1 VDANVAGVV
10 DYFVEPLAAW
20 ARAMAA
26 DPAEPGFTGRF
37 KLAGHSMGGYLAAA
51 YARRYPDDVS
61 HLLLVSPVGVPAG
74 PTDEDMAAALSAAP
88 WRRRTLIGLFRR
100 LWTASVTPQSIVR
113 AGGAAVG
120 RPLLTKYVTARFPW
134 MDAPASAATSAY
146 LFELFAAP
154 SGSEAAIVRLLRP
167 GLYAYR
173 PAAASIPTL
182 PMPTTFLYGEGDWM
196 DAGGGAAAAAAM
208 PRGLG
213 EGLPVPGGGHFLWG
227 ETAGGFMEQFLGA
240 CARVDAR
247 AGAGGGAAA

>member
-1 VDANVAGVV
+1 VDANVAGAV

-26 DPAEPGFTGRF
+26 DPAEPGFTGPF

-74 PTDEDMAAALSAAP
+74 PTDEEMAAALAAAP
-88 WRRRTLIGLFRR
+88 WRRRTLLGLFRR
-100 LWTASVTPQSIVR
+100 LWTASVTPQAVVR
-113 AGGAAVG
+113 AGGATVG
-120 RPLLTKYVTARFPW
+120 RPLLTKYVAARFPW
-134 MDAPASAATSAY
+134 MDAAASAATAAY

-167 GLYAYR
+167 GLHAYR
-173 PAAASIPTL
+173 PAGAWIPAL

-196 DAGGGAAAAAAM
+196 DARGGGAAVAAM
-208 PRGLG
+208 PRGRG
-213 EGLPVPGGGHFLWG
+213 EVLTVPAAGHFLFV
-227 ETAGGFMEQFLGA
+227 ENAGGFNAEFLGA

-247 AGAGGGAAA
+247 AAAGAAA